1 MNVKSNLNM
10 RMKKLLDITRRITY
24 NDKGSSVKEFK
35 SDFKDLK
42 K

>member
-1 MNVKSNLNM
+1 MNVKSDLNM
-10 RMKKLLDITRRITY
+10 RMKKLLDIIRRITY

-35 SDFKDLK
+35 SGFEGLK